1 MQSFIAGQRDK
12 KDKTLCTVKAQS
24 FVLRRCRERKHGYIR
39 LFPGLFNLIVDHI
52 IRVLVLLV
60 AGTKRLRDRLHV
72 LAVSDEEEEQ
82 RIKLRVRDAV
92 LSFLSPEL
100 ETVRD
105 KAEAERIVSASLPQ
119 IKAAAESAAE
129 GRHVTVTLE
138 REHYPTRRYGSF
150 ALPAGEYES
159 LRVIL
164 GKGEGHNWWCV
175 VFPPVC
181 LAAVQ
186 REALRPAMN
195 PEDYALLTRE
205 EGWELR
211 FRSVELWGEL
221 VNRFEALRGRTS

>member
-1 MQSFIAGQRDK
+1 MKKQHQERLKAWELALLCALCLTLSAAVWTQGKLQRIED
-12 KDKTLCTVKAQS
+12 
-24 FVLRRCRERKHGYIR
+24 
-39 LFPGLFNLIVDHI
+39 GLI
-52 IRVLVLLV
+52 
-60 AGTKRLRDRLHV
+60 RLHV

-100 ETVRD
+100 EAVRD

-221 VNRFEALRGRTS
+221 TNRLAKWRERAS

>member
-1 MQSFIAGQRDK
+1 MNIHELGGFCYE
-12 KDKTLCTVKAQS
+12 KTTSGSVKGMGTCAA
-24 FVLRRCRERKHGYIR
+24 LRAVPHALRCR
-39 LFPGLFNLIVDHI
+39 L
-52 IRVLVLLV
+52 
-60 AGTKRLRDRLHV
+60 
-72 LAVSDEEEEQ
+72 DEEEEQ

-100 ETVRD
+100 EAVRD

-138 REHYPTRRYGSF
+138 REHYPSRRYGSF

-181 LAAVQ
+181 LGAGSE
-186 REALRPAMN
+186 EAL
-195 PEDYALLTRE
+195 E
-205 EGWELR
+205 EAVGDETFQILCSGGHTALR
-211 FRSVELWGEL
+211 FKLLELWGNL
-221 VNRFEALRGRTS
+221 TR

>member
-1 MQSFIAGQRDK
+1 MK
-12 KDKTLCTVKAQS
+12 KQHQDRLKAWELALLCTLCLTLSAAVWTQGKLQ
-24 FVLRRCRERKHGYIR
+24 RIED
-39 LFPGLFNLIVDHI
+39 GLI
-52 IRVLVLLV
+52 
-60 AGTKRLRDRLHV
+60 RLHV

-105 KAEAERIVSASLPQ
+105 KGEAERIVSASLPQ

-164 GKGEGHNWWCV
+164 GEGEGHNWWCV

-181 LAAVQ
+181 LGAGSE
-186 REALRPAMN
+186 EAL
-195 PEDYALLTRE
+195 E
-205 EGWELR
+205 EAVGDETFQILCSGGHTALR
-211 FRSVELWGEL
+211 FKLLELWGNL
-221 VNRFEALRGRTS
+221 TR